1 MLEYPALAKCK
12 FTAES
17 IELKLRM
24 KRDSEIQEITTNT
37 SLLVVCVAA
46 PFPRSL
52 PTLKSKFVLSPL
64 PWPGRAADE
73 RCPVK
78 RRCSVS

>member
-52 PTLKSKFVLSPL
+52 PSLKL
-64 PWPGRAADE
+64 
-73 RCPVK
+73 
-78 RRCSVS
+78 